1 MHAYNDLL
9 WAVFGWTTAGRVI
22 MYDKSESKVNT
33 NVLKWVFIYY
43 YSPQSTAGSTSL
55 QRYSRTAAEARRV
68 SVNYVIVGV
77 NGKNSVQMSC
87 KLLADV

>member
-22 MYDKSESKVNT
+22 MYGKSECKVNT
-33 NVLKWVFIYY
+33 HVFIFIYY
-43 YSPQSTAGSTSL
+43 YPPQSTASSTSL

-68 SVNYVIVGV
+68 SVNYVIAGA
-77 NGKNSVQMSC
+77 NSKDSVQMSC